1 MLLIFVS
8 LLASAAQAANL
19 TPDRPGV
26 GESTGT
32 VGDGGFVAEGGL
44 QASLLNAGGFGSYS
58 QIGTSSVTGRLG
70 FGRQAEL
77 RFEVPD
83 LVYTLS
89 NSGRLGVGALGI
101 GGKFAQE
108 LTAELA
114 VSAVPTV
121 RLSLDTGDPLIAV
134 SLNATYDTGRAS
146 PWVNLT
152 PTYTPGGLSAF
163 LGGGVSLPADPGGAY
178 VNAGVYD
185 NGGWMVG
192 AGGWLGLDEGLQ
204 ADFGLDVQV
213 ISGLTI
219 WLPTAGAS
227 AAF

>member
-1 MLLIFVS
+1 MLL
-8 LLASAAQAANL
+8 LATLFAGTALATNL

-32 VGDGGFVAEGGL
+32 AGDGGIVVEGGL
-44 QASLLNAGGFGSYS
+44 QAGVIDAGGFGTYS
-58 QIGTSSVTGRLG
+58 QIGTSSITGRLG
-70 FGRQAEL
+70 FGDQAEL
-77 RFEVPD
+77 RVEVPD
-83 LVYTLS
+83 LVATLGG
-89 NSGRLGVGALGI
+89 SGRLGVGAVGV

-108 LTAELA
+108 LSAELA

-121 RLSLDTGDPLIAV
+121 RLSLDTGDPLLSV
-134 SLNATYDTGRAS
+134 SLNATYDTGSVA
-146 PWVNLT
+146 PWINLT
-152 PTYTPGGLSAF
+152 PAYAGGGLSAF
-163 LGGGVSLPADPGGAY
+163 FGGGVSLPADPGGGY
-178 VNAGVYD
+178 LNAGVYD
-185 NGGWMVG
+185 SGGWMVG
-192 AGGWLGLDEGLQ
+192 AGGWLGLDDGLQ